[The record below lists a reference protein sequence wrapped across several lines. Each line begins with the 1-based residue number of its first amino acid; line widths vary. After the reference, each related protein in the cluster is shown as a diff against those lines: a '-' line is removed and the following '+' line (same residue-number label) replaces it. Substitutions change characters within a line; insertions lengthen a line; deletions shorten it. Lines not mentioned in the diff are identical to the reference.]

1 MLPAIASPP
10 IALRHRGRLAAVL
23 QASVLASA
31 VMVFG
36 ACRSNSGAY
45 EAFNQ
50 ADCLPAITLID
61 QNGRDVTLS
70 SLKGK
75 PVVVD
80 FIYTSCPGPC
90 LLLTQKMARI
100 AARLA
105 SRIGSGFTMVSITV
119 DPEHDGPDQ
128 MAKYM
133 KAQEIETKGWFFLT
147 GPPANIDRVLTDF
160 QLRRQ
165 RDPDGSVEHI
175 SGVFILGPDGHELRE
190 YDGELVKA
198 TTVISDL
205 QHVLASRQGKTG

>member
-1 MLPAIASPP
+1 MASLP
-10 IALRHRGRLAAVL
+10 IALRHRAALAAVL
-23 QASVLASA
+23 HASVLASV
-31 VMVFG
+31 VMVFC
-36 ACRSNSGAY
+36 ACRSNTGAY

-80 FIYTSCPGPC
+80 FIYTRCPGPC

-100 AARLA
+100 ATRLS

-119 DPEHDGPDQ
+119 DPEHDAPDQ

-133 KAQEIETKGWFFLT
+133 KTQGIETKGWFFLT
-147 GPPANIDRVLTDF
+147 GPPARIDRVLTDF

-175 SGVFILGPDGHELRE
+175 SGVFILGPDGREVRE
-190 YDGELVKA
+190 YDGEIVKA
-198 TTVISDL
+198 TAVISDL
-205 QHVLASRQGKTG
+205 QQVLESPQGKTS